1 MGFWVWGAESAP
13 RESMGIWG
21 FALLQGEFARYRHS
35 SLWKHRSI
43 AEELVTPQVGIAVYL
58 LVWTLFG

>member
-1 MGFWVWGAESAP
+1 
-13 RESMGIWG
+13 MGIWG